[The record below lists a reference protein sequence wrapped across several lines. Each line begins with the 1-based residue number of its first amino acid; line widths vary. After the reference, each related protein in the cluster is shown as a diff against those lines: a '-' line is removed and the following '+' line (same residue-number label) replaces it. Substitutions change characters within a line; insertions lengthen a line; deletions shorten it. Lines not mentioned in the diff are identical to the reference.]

1 MTSAS
6 YSPPRSAE
14 RAVRHCGDSSERCMG
29 SIWLPS
35 RSTAGGLRACRPP
48 AAVRRPRV
56 GRRQAQCKMFLPRS
70 EGRWAVDAYPIKSSY
85 HVRDYYF
92 GERLIPEM
100 LGKRDA
106 PEGVVAETWEISDYR
121 QTTGT
126 VANGPYAGRTLH
138 DLVEEFPDELVGEG
152 WHGPHFPLLIKFLD
166 ASNMLPV
173 HLHADDKIARE
184 KHGEPHGKTEAWH
197 ILWAAADATILAGV
211 EKDLSREEL
220 VAAFKAQ
227 DYGAVMPRRGIR
239 PGDTVY
245 VPGGILHTFGPDTLI
260 LEVQQTSDLGQF
272 VMPFDLYGNRLDEEE
287 WDANIEATL
296 DELKTDYLP
305 HPNPGLVLED
315 GANRRVMCCAGPHFA
330 LERWTLS
337 EAYTEPSHPRRFL
350 TLSNVGAGTG
360 ELGYEDG
367 AEKLGRAESCILPA
381 AIGEVR
387 LGSRTGEA
395 TLVAC
400 YVPDLERDVVGPL
413 REAGYS
419 DEEIRALGEVE
430 I

>member
-1 MTSAS
+1 L
-6 YSPPRSAE
+6 
-14 RAVRHCGDSSERCMG
+14 VIIGSSFRVELAPEAANECRIPLFG
-29 SIWLPS
+29 SEGI
-35 RSTAGGLRACRPP
+35 
-48 AAVRRPRV
+48 
-56 GRRQAQCKMFLPRS
+56 
-70 EGRWAVDAYPIKSSY
+70 GRWAVDAYPIKLSY

-92 GERLIPEM
+92 GERLIPEL
-100 LGKRDA
+100 LGKSDA

-121 QTTGT
+121 ETTGT

-138 DLVEEFPDELVGEG
+138 QLVEEFPDELVGQG
-152 WHGPHFPLLIKFLD
+152 WRGPHFPLLIKFLD

-173 HLHADDKIARE
+173 HLHADDETARE
-184 KHGEPHGKTEAWH
+184 KHGESHGKAEAWH

-211 EKDLSREEL
+211 KKGISREDLFE
-220 VAAFKAQ
+220 AFKAK
-227 DYGAVMPRRGIR
+227 DYGAVMPRHGIR

-245 VPGGILHTFGPDTLI
+245 VPGGVLHTFGPDTLI

-272 VMPFDLYGNRLDEEE
+272 VMPFDLYGNSLDEEE

-296 DELKTDYLP
+296 DELKTNYLP
-305 HPNPGLVLED
+305 RPNPGLVLEGD
-315 GANRRVMCCAGPHFA
+315 ANRRVLCCAGLHFA

-337 EAYTEPSHPRRFL
+337 EPYTEPWNPQRFL
-350 TLSNVGAGTG
+350 TLSNVGAGTVEVEFEG
-360 ELGYEDG
+360 GSE
-367 AEKLGRAESCILPA
+367 ALGRAESCVLPA

-387 LGSRTGEA
+387 VGSRAGEA

-400 YVPDLERDVVGPL
+400 YVPDLEHDVVGPL

>member
-1 MTSAS
+1 
-6 YSPPRSAE
+6 
-14 RAVRHCGDSSERCMG
+14 
-29 SIWLPS
+29 
-35 RSTAGGLRACRPP
+35 
-48 AAVRRPRV
+48 
-56 GRRQAQCKMFLPRS
+56 
-70 EGRWAVDAYPIKSSY
+70 
-85 HVRDYYF
+85 
-92 GERLIPEM
+92 
-100 LGKRDA
+100 
-106 PEGVVAETWEISDYR
+106 
-121 QTTGT
+121 
-126 VANGPYAGRTLH
+126 
-138 DLVEEFPDELVGEG
+138 
-152 WHGPHFPLLIKFLD
+152 
-166 ASNMLPV
+166 
-173 HLHADDKIARE
+173 
-184 KHGEPHGKTEAWH
+184 
-197 ILWAAADATILAGV
+197 
-211 EKDLSREEL
+211 
-220 VAAFKAQ
+220 
-227 DYGAVMPRRGIR
+227 MPRRGIR

-350 TLSNVGAGTG
+350 TLSNVGAGTV

-367 AEKLGRAESCILPA
+367 AEKVGRAESCILPA

>member
-1 MTSAS
+1 
-6 YSPPRSAE
+6 
-14 RAVRHCGDSSERCMG
+14 
-29 SIWLPS
+29 
-35 RSTAGGLRACRPP
+35 
-48 AAVRRPRV
+48 
-56 GRRQAQCKMFLPRS
+56 
-70 EGRWAVDAYPIKSSY
+70 
-85 HVRDYYF
+85 
-92 GERLIPEM
+92 
-100 LGKRDA
+100 
-106 PEGVVAETWEISDYR
+106 
-121 QTTGT
+121 
-126 VANGPYAGRTLH
+126 
-138 DLVEEFPDELVGEG
+138 
-152 WHGPHFPLLIKFLD
+152 
-166 ASNMLPV
+166 MLPV
-173 HLHADDKIARE
+173 HLHPDDETARE
-184 KHGEPHGKTEAWH
+184 KHGEPHGKSEAWH
-197 ILWAAADATILAGV
+197 ILWATADATILAGV
-211 EKDLSREEL
+211 EKNLSRGEL

-227 DYGAVMPRRGIR
+227 DYGAIMPRHGIR

-296 DELKTDYLP
+296 DELKRDYLP

-315 GANRRVMCCAGPHFA
+315 GANRRVLCCAGPHFA

-337 EAYTEPSHPRRFL
+337 ETYSEPSHPRRFL
-350 TLSNVGAGTG
+350 TLSNVGAGTV
-360 ELGYEDG
+360 ELGYEG
-367 AEKLGRAESCILPA
+367 GSETLGRAESCILPA

-387 LGSRTGEA
+387 VGSRSGQA

-419 DEEIRALGEVE
+419 DEDIRALGEVE